1 VGGAHPL
8 KKPVRERYPAD
19 VREILEGLTPLEK
32 LWLYEDGTAPDRLSL
47 AQARELKKWLPSLY
61 QESDAYP
68 NYEGRTGASAREIKT
83 ALFNA
88 AQNPD
93 RPCLSP
99 LAVLEELTALT
110 KDKSVYEF
118 LQEEVVDGYH
128 DHEEFVRTVEQQY
141 LESVDA
147 EVRESMRLVSTSSTP
162 RSSRPTCST
171 CGTG

>member
-1 VGGAHPL
+1 
-8 KKPVRERYPAD
+8 
-19 VREILEGLTPLEK
+19 
-32 LWLYEDGTAPDRLSL
+32 
-47 AQARELKKWLPSLY
+47 
-61 QESDAYP
+61 
-68 NYEGRTGASAREIKT
+68 T

-99 LAVLEELTALT
+99 LAVLEELSALT

-147 EVRESMRLVSTSSTP
+147 EVRESMRLVSDEQHNPSLSDHDQHIP
-162 RSSRPTCST
+162 HL
-171 CGTG
+171 GENQE

>member
-1 VGGAHPL
+1 VLTRL
-8 KKPVRERYPAD
+8 KKPVRERYPGD

-47 AQARELKKWLPSLY
+47 AQARELKKWLPALY
-61 QESDAYP
+61 QESDSYP

-118 LQEEVVDGYH
+118 FRKRWWTATTTTRSSSALWSSSISRRWTPRCANRCGWS
-128 DHEEFVRTVEQQY
+128 R
-141 LESVDA
+141 
-147 EVRESMRLVSTSSTP
+147 TSSTP
-162 RSSRPTCST
+162 RSSRPMCST
-171 CGTG
+171 SGTG